1 MLTTKLYNAPTILN
15 LQIII
20 VIDKRRSKIEFSF
33 KNKWICDKKVESE
46 NKLKIF
52 RVAEEKNSKLSD
64 IKHS

>member
-20 VIDKRRSKIEFSF
+20 VIGKRRSKIEFSF
-33 KNKWICDKKVESE
+33 KNKWNCDKKVESE

-52 RVAEEKNSKLSD
+52 RVQRKKNSKLSD